1 MLSPSVSS
9 IIRSEGVIWTPRSK
23 DVDTVESG
31 VPKSVRYDFST
42 KKDKNK
48 PYTWTTWVNFV
59 NIIGY
64 GYNPFVRVVNTCPL
78 HRACNTYIVEHI
90 YV

>member
-23 DVDTVESG
+23 DVDTLESG
-31 VPKSVRYDFST
+31 VPKSVRYDLST